1 MQHWKPTSTFLREC
15 FRLVSQCPWT
25 NGFRFGFSQ
34 AGEGATH
41 NTETAS
47 APCQES
53 KAGRA
58 FSTLDY
64 HKGKR
69 EDRKTPQH
77 LCLKSIQG
85 AFHQKK
91 SDRRCENHK
100 FVGFEA
106 NLYLSTAESHY
117 CPINFQEVDYAFLN
131 FLSLGFRG
139 PRVPGKC
146 SLDQQQ
152 QFLE

>member
-1 MQHWKPTSTFLREC
+1 MPLDERVQ
-15 FRLVSQCPWT
+15 
-25 NGFRFGFSQ
+25 FGFSQ

-58 FSTLDY
+58 FSTLDH

-91 SDRRCENHK
+91 KMTEDVRIT
-100 FVGFEA
+100 FVGFET
-106 NLYLSTAESHY
+106 NLYLSTAESHH
-117 CPINFQEVDYAFLN
+117 CPINFQEVDFLN
-131 FLSLGFRG
+131 ILSLDFRG

-146 SLDQQQ
+146 SLDQQ
-152 QFLE
+152 